1 MFVFIYR
8 SIKFAFQS
16 FFRNFWLSV
25 VTIIILV
32 LTIFSVTTVAGINY
46 IAEKA
51 IESVKDKVDVSVYF
65 KPEVESKEVIN
76 VRYRLEELSTVKEV
90 TYVSR
95 EEALDKFR
103 ERHQDDPVILESIDQ
118 LEENP
123 LSATL
128 VIKANNIDD
137 YQSILSFLDN
147 PDYDELIQDKNFD
160 DNEKVINQLSTI
172 SNKIENIGI
181 IVSVIFVVIAVLI
194 VFNTIRINIYTH
206 REEIGIMKLVGATNW
221 FVRAPFL
228 VESLIYAV
236 LAVIICLAILYP
248 LLGVVAPQV
257 NNFFEG
263 YNLDLVSYFNSNL
276 WQIIGWQL
284 AFAVL
289 LSILSS
295 SIAVGKYLRV

>member
-25 VTIIILV
+25 VTIVILV

-65 KPEVESKEVIN
+65 KPEVESSEVIN
-76 VRYRLEELSTVKEV
+76 VRYRLEELSAVKEV
-90 TYVSR
+90 IYVSR
-95 EEALDKFR
+95 EEALDRFR

-147 PDYDELIQDKNFD
+147 PKYDELIQDKNFD
-160 DNEKVINQLSTI
+160 DNENVINQLSTI

-263 YNLDLVSYFNSNL
+263 YNLDLVSYFNSNF

>member
-1 MFVFIYR
+1 
-8 SIKFAFQS
+8 
-16 FFRNFWLSV
+16 V

-160 DNEKVINQLSTI
+160 DNEKVIDQLSTI

-228 VESLIYAV
+228 IESLIYAV

-263 YNLDLVSYFNSNL
+263 YNLDLVSYFNSNF

>member
-46 IAEKA
+46 VAEKA
-51 IESVKDKVDVSVYF
+51 IDSVKDKVDVSVYF

-103 ERHQDDPVILESIDQ
+103 ERHQDDSVILESIDQ

-128 VIKANNIDD
+128 VIKANDIDD
-137 YQSILSFLDN
+137 YQGILSFLDN
-147 PDYDELIQDKNFD
+147 PEYDELIQDKNFD

-206 REEIGIMKLVGATNW
+206 REEIGIMKLMGATNW

-228 VESLIYAV
+228 IESLIYAV

-263 YNLDLVSYFNSNL
+263 YNLDLVSYFNSNF

-284 AFAVL
+284 AFSVL
-289 LSILSS
+289 LGILSS

>member
-1 MFVFIYR
+1 MHLPAVFVE
-8 SIKFAFQS
+8 
-16 FFRNFWLSV
+16 LLPV
-25 VTIIILV
+25 V
-32 LTIFSVTTVAGINY
+32 GY
-46 IAEKA
+46 
-51 IESVKDKVDVSVYF
+51 
-65 KPEVESKEVIN
+65 
-76 VRYRLEELSTVKEV
+76 
-90 TYVSR
+90 
-95 EEALDKFR
+95 
-103 ERHQDDPVILESIDQ
+103 
-118 LEENP
+118 
-123 LSATL
+123 
-128 VIKANNIDD
+128 DD

-147 PDYDELIQDKNFD
+147 PEYNELIQDKNFD
-160 DNEKVINQLSTI
+160 DNEKVISQLSAI

-181 IVSVIFVVIAVLI
+181 IVSVVFVIIAVLI

-248 LLGVVAPQV
+248 LLGAVAPQV

-263 YNLDLVSYFNSNL
+263 YNLDLVSYFNSNF

-295 SIAVGKYLRV
+295 SIAVGRYLRV

>member
-1 MFVFIYR
+1 M
-8 SIKFAFQS
+8 
-16 FFRNFWLSV
+16 

-46 IAEKA
+46 VAEEA

-65 KPEVESKEVIN
+65 KPEVESSEVIN

-137 YQSILSFLDN
+137 YRSILSFLDN
-147 PDYDELIQDKNFD
+147 PEYDELIQDKNFD

-172 SNKIENIGI
+172 SNKIENTGI
-181 IVSVIFVVIAVLI
+181 IVSVVFVVIAVLI

-228 VESLIYAV
+228 IESLIYAV

-263 YNLDLVSYFNSNL
+263 YNLYLVSYFNSNF
-276 WQIIGWQL
+276 WQIIGWQS

-295 SIAVGKYLRV
+295 SIAVGRYLRV

>member
-263 YNLDLVSYFNSNL
+263 